1 METVTSK
8 QKEYLEQPKE
18 RISGSE
24 AIVRCLL
31 AEGVEVLYGYP
42 GGAIMPVYDELYKYE
57 GKINHVLTRHEQCA
71 AHAAQGYARISGKVG
86 VAMAT
91 SGPGATNLITGIA
104 DAQIDST
111 PIVCITGQVPSHLLG
126 SDAFQETDI
135 VGISTPVTKWNHQ
148 ITKASQI
155 PEVIARAFY
164 IARSGRPGPVLIDIT
179 KDAQFEEFDFQYK
192 KCTGVRSYKPVPEI
206 DENSITA
213 AATLI
218 NSAKKPMIVWGQG
231 VILGKAEEE
240 LKAVIEKTGIPSAWT
255 ILGASAIPTAH
266 PLNVGMVGMHGNYAP
281 NVLTNECDVLI
292 AIGMRFDDRVTGKLD
307 EYATQAKIVHFEIDP
322 AEIDKN
328 VKTDVAVLGDA
339 KASLKKLVSLL
350 NTNSHPDWLQK
361 FKDLYTIEYDKVIKN
376 DLHPTAKGLTMG
388 EVLKEINSQTKGE
401 AAIVT
406 DVGQHQMIA
415 CRYADFNVSKSNI
428 TSGGLGTM
436 GFALPAAIGA
446 KMAAPEREVVAII
459 GDGGYQM
466 TIQEL
471 GTIFQNKVPVK
482 IVVLNNEFLGMVR
495 QWQQLF
501 FDKRYASTE
510 MVNPNF
516 VAIAQGYYI
525 EAKKVTKRENLA
537 AAVKEMIASDEP
549 YFLEVCV
556 EKENNVFN
564 GSIGSIGFRDKIRIR
579 MGTEKQLYTIS
590 IYTENNIGL
599 LNRISAIFQRRHI
612 NIESINTSV
621 SEIEGVSRFTILVSM
636 TEDQIKKILGQ
647 IEKQVEVI
655 KAYYHNEEDTIYQE
669 SCLFKIKSDLLFEE
683 RQIQNIIKESNA
695 RIVTVN
701 KEFFVLEK
709 SGRRSELEQL
719 HRELSAFGIM
729 QFVRSGRIAI
739 TKDKLKITE
748 MLNAFKN

>member
-1 METVTSK
+1 METLTSK
-8 QKEYLEQPKE
+8 QKQYLEQPKE

-57 GKINHVLTRHEQCA
+57 GQINHVLTRHEQCA

-91 SGPGATNLITGIA
+91 SGPGATNLVTGIA

-155 PEVIARAFY
+155 PEIIARAFY

-179 KDAQFEEFDFQYK
+179 KDAQFEEFDFEYK
-192 KCTGVRSYKPVPEI
+192 KCTGVRSYVPVPET
-206 DENSITA
+206 DEGSIA
-213 AATLI
+213 AAAALI
-218 NSAKKPMIVWGQG
+218 NAAKKPMIVWGQG

-240 LKAVIEKTGIPSAWT
+240 LKAVIEKTGIPAAWT
-255 ILGASAIPTAH
+255 ILGASAVPTSH
-266 PLNVGMVGMHGNYAP
+266 PLNIGMVGMHGNYAP

-322 AEIDKN
+322 SEIDKN

-339 KASLKKLVSLL
+339 KVSLTKLLSLL
-350 NTNSHPDWLQK
+350 NTNAHPEWLQK

-376 DLHPTAKGLTMG
+376 DLHPTSEGLTMG
-388 EVLKEINSQTKGE
+388 EVLKEINLQTKGE
-401 AAIVT
+401 AAIVS

-446 KMAAPEREVVAII
+446 KMAAPDREVVAII

-525 EAKKVTKRENLA
+525 EAQKVSKREDLA
-537 AAVKEMIASDEP
+537 SAVKEMIASDEP

-556 EKENNVFN
+556 EKENNVFPMVPS
-564 GSIGSIGFRDKIRIR
+564 G
-579 MGTEKQLYTIS
+579 
-590 IYTENNIGL
+590 
-599 LNRISAIFQRRHI
+599 A
-612 NIESINTSV
+612 SV
-621 SEIEGVSRFTILVSM
+621 SDIR
-636 TEDQIKKILGQ
+636 
-647 IEKQVEVI
+647 
-655 KAYYHNEEDTIYQE
+655 
-669 SCLFKIKSDLLFEE
+669 
-683 RQIQNIIKESNA
+683 
-695 RIVTVN
+695 
-701 KEFFVLEK
+701 LE
-709 SGRRSELEQL
+709 
-719 HRELSAFGIM
+719 
-729 QFVRSGRIAI
+729 
-739 TKDKLKITE
+739 
-748 MLNAFKN
+748 

>member
-1 METVTSK
+1 METLTAK
-8 QKEYLEQPKE
+8 QKQYLEQPKE

-31 AEGVEVLYGYP
+31 AEGVEILYGYP

-57 GKINHVLTRHEQCA
+57 GEIKHVLTRHEQCA

-91 SGPGATNLITGIA
+91 SGPGATNLVTGIA

-148 ITKASQI
+148 VTKASQI
-155 PEVIARAFY
+155 PEIIARAFY

-192 KCTGVRSYKPVPEI
+192 KCTGVRSYVPVPET
-206 DENSITA
+206 DEGSVA
-213 AATLI
+213 AAAAII
-218 NSAKKPMIVWGQG
+218 NAAKKPMIVWGQG
-231 VILGKAEEE
+231 VILSKAEEV
-240 LKAVIEKTGIPSAWT
+240 LKAVVEKAGIPAAWT
-255 ILGASAIPTAH
+255 ILGASAIPTSH
-266 PLNVGMVGMHGNYAP
+266 PLNIGMVGMHGNYAP

-307 EYATQAKIVHFEIDP
+307 EYATQAKIIHFEIDP
-322 AEIDKN
+322 SEIDKN

-339 KASLKKLVSLL
+339 KTSLTKLLTLL
-350 NTNSHPDWLQK
+350 NTNSHPEWLKK
-361 FKDLYTIEYDKVIKN
+361 FNDLYDIEYDKVIKN
-376 DLHPTAKGLTMG
+376 DLHPTTEGLTMG
-388 EVLKEINSQTKGE
+388 EVLKEINIQTKGE
-401 AAIVT
+401 AAIVS

-446 KMAAPEREVVAII
+446 KMAAPDREVVAII

-525 EAKKVTKRENLA
+525 EAQKVTKREDLA
-537 AAVKEMIASDEP
+537 SAVKDMIASDEP

-556 EKENNVFN
+556 EKENNVFPMVPS
-564 GSIGSIGFRDKIRIR
+564 G
-579 MGTEKQLYTIS
+579 
-590 IYTENNIGL
+590 
-599 LNRISAIFQRRHI
+599 A
-612 NIESINTSV
+612 SV
-621 SEIEGVSRFTILVSM
+621 SDIR
-636 TEDQIKKILGQ
+636 
-647 IEKQVEVI
+647 
-655 KAYYHNEEDTIYQE
+655 
-669 SCLFKIKSDLLFEE
+669 
-683 RQIQNIIKESNA
+683 
-695 RIVTVN
+695 
-701 KEFFVLEK
+701 LE
-709 SGRRSELEQL
+709 
-719 HRELSAFGIM
+719 
-729 QFVRSGRIAI
+729 
-739 TKDKLKITE
+739 
-748 MLNAFKN
+748 